1 MDLNC
6 KTTTLFPICLHTL
19 VVDNFDQLQTT
30 LIKES
35 YDLRN
40 TDSRGR
46 KVSNVGG
53 WQSDFFPLDKSSDT
67 LKSIMTKLLT
77 DFAPMQKDVL
87 MYVEGWTN
95 INGPG
100 CHNIKHHHPQCNLA
114 GVFWIKAPPKSG
126 DLLFES
132 PHSFTSFSEINCYTD
147 KFRKDTNS
155 YLTYSYEPTEGE
167 IVIFP
172 SFLSHSVLRNE
183 SDEDRISYSFN
194 IKLKYD

>member
-35 YDLRN
+35 YDLKN
-40 TDSRGR
+40 IDSKGR
-46 KVSNVGG
+46 KISNVGG
-53 WQSDFFPLDKSSDT
+53 WQSELFPLDKSSDT
-67 LKSIMTKLLT
+67 LKSIITKLLK

-87 MYVEGWTN
+87 MYIEGWTN

-114 GVFWIKAPPKSG
+114 GVFWIKVPPKSG
-126 DLLFES
+126 NLLFES
-132 PHSFTSFSEINCYTD
+132 PHSFTSFTEINCYTD
-147 KFRKDTNS
+147 KFRKSTNS
-155 YLTYSYEPTEGE
+155 YLTYSYKPIEGE

-194 IKLKYD
+194 IKLNYD